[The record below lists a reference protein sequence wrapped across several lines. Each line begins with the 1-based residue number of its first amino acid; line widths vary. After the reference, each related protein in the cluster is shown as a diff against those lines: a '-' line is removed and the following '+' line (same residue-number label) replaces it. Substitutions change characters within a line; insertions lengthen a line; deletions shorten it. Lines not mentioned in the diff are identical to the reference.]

1 MGHYQFFIIPFDEY
15 VGNFATQT
23 GEDEEE
29 PKFQDLYLRVGVKD
43 AKKIEKFLK
52 YKRIKILS

>member
-1 MGHYQFFIIPFDEY
+1 M
-15 VGNFATQT
+15 GNFATQT

-29 PKFQDLYLRVGVKD
+29 KPKFQDLYLRVGVKD

-52 YKRIKILS
+52 EKRIKILS

>member
-1 MGHYQFFIIPFDEY
+1 M
-15 VGNFATQT
+15 GNFATQT

-52 YKRIKILS
+52 EKRIKILL